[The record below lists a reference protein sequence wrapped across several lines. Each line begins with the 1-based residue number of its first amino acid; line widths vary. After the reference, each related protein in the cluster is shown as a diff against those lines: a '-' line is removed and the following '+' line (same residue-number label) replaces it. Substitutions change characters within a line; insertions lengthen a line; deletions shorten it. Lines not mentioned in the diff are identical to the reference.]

1 MKSPTTLTELDLAEV
16 ERAVELVE
24 QHLGEDVARPLR
36 LLLMWSGSLLALLQE
51 KHLSLK
57 RLRRLLF
64 GPRTERTCD
73 VVAETNANANERER
87 ARGGRRAA
95 RRAAA
100 VRVAV
105 CRSRRAAPASS
116 AGPRPD
122 SRLGLYG
129 LRASDRDPRSVQ
141 PRR

>member
-73 VVAETNANANERER
+73 VVAETNADANALAAGEEPPGEPPPS
-87 ARGGRRAA
+87 ASPSAGRGGRP
-95 RRAAA
+95 RR
-100 VRVAV
+100 
-105 CRSRRAAPASS
+105 RR
-116 AGPRPD
+116 AGPRAD

-129 LRASDRDPRSVQ
+129 LRASDRDPRGVQ